1 METDKLITI
10 LFVVAL
16 VISIGSEIYRRR
28 AGKTLSNKLLE
39 ALYTEKFDVFD
50 QLIAEK
56 RTQRLIS
63 LFNRKFLLLNK
74 SLLKGDHHQVMDQ
87 LQEFEKET
95 MSDVQKVAVH
105 SKAFYYFLS
114 CGDKKNTTK
123 YYKLLKEN
131 KAFKDEKDLERYRKT
146 HTGEF
151 TLQRYKGLGEM
162 DPDQLWETTLDPER
176 RVLKQVEIEY
186 ARMASEITEMLMGS
200 DVPPRRRFIYE
211 HADEAEIDA

>member
-74 SLLKGDHHQVMDQ
+74 SLD
-87 LQEFEKET
+87 
-95 MSDVQKVAVH
+95 
-105 SKAFYYFLS
+105 
-114 CGDKKNTTK
+114 
-123 YYKLLKEN
+123 
-131 KAFKDEKDLERYRKT
+131 RKS
-146 HTGEF
+146 
-151 TLQRYKGLGEM
+151 
-162 DPDQLWETTLDPER
+162 
-176 RVLKQVEIEY
+176 VV
-186 ARMASEITEMLMGS
+186 
-200 DVPPRRRFIYE
+200 
-211 HADEAEIDA
+211 